1 MGATVLV
8 EVTMFLGTSFLA
20 GTMGDT
26 VLAAHMIGFS
36 VANIS
41 FVLPFA
47 ISQAANVRVASALGA
62 GRPDE
67 AGRAGFAAMG
77 LTAGIMAVI
86 ALALVAGA
94 RSLGG
99 LYVAAGTAE
108 GATTVAIAAS
118 LLRIAAMFQVADGV
132 QTVAAGAL
140 RGMHDTR
147 VPMLVAT
154 FGYWAVGASS
164 RVAARRQGR
173 RRGAGAMVGPVPRPG
188 CRRRLSDH
196 AFRQAVPAC
205 AYGLT
210 ARATSLPAHERQRER
225 RIIGEV

>member
-1 MGATVLV
+1 
-8 EVTMFLGTSFLA
+8 
-20 GTMGDT
+20 
-26 VLAAHMIGFS
+26 MIGFS

-67 AGRAGFAAMG
+67 ARRAGFAAMG

-154 FGYWAVGASS
+154 FGYWAVGLPAAWLLGV
-164 RVAARRQGR
+164 REGGGVQGLWWGLFLGLVVAAVCLTMRFARQS
-173 RRGAGAMVGPVPRPG
+173 
-188 CRRRLSDH
+188 RL
-196 AFRQAVPAC
+196 A
-205 AYGLT
+205 LT
-210 ARATSLPAHERQRER
+210 A
-225 RIIGEV
+225 